1 MEPRNALIQIAIV
14 EDAASDRKKLQDF
27 VERFF
32 GERGQTVKI
41 FLFSDGTEFLDDYP
55 SLLDIAFLDI
65 EMKQVDGI
73 RTACMLREWDRRVLL
88 AFVTNM
94 AHLALEGYAVD
105 AADFIVKPLDYGGF
119 SAHMDMLMAS
129 VLPKRLGNLLVGNK
143 NITALLIINQIS
155 PLNRIPCCN
164 RQQAYPQPW
173 IFQSGAAG

>member
-1 MEPRNALIQIAIV
+1 MIQIAIV

-73 RTACMLREWDRRVLL
+73 RTACFGSGTAECCLRL
-88 AFVTNM
+88 
-94 AHLALEGYAVD
+94 
-105 AADFIVKPLDYGGF
+105 
-119 SAHMDMLMAS
+119 
-129 VLPKRLGNLLVGNK
+129 
-143 NITALLIINQIS
+143 S
-155 PLNRIPCCN
+155 PTWPI
-164 RQQAYPQPW
+164 
-173 IFQSGAAG
+173 

>member
-1 MEPRNALIQIAIV
+1 MEPRNAMIQIAIV

-73 RTACMLREWDRRVLL
+73 RTACMLREWDRR
-88 AFVTNM
+88 
-94 AHLALEGYAVD
+94 EIGR
-105 AADFIVKPLDYGGF
+105 
-119 SAHMDMLMAS
+119 AS
-129 VLPKRLGNLLVGNK
+129 CRERV
-143 NITALLIINQIS
+143 
-155 PLNRIPCCN
+155 
-164 RQQAYPQPW
+164 
-173 IFQSGAAG
+173 